1 MRTKTITSGLMAV
14 ACFSVAMCI
23 SNRFDRIDKE
33 AQKAKEEMKL
43 KDYNRYVRT
52 LEGADNIKTY
62 HLYGTTLNAERNK
75 FWIEQANIMRDSLRI
90 DSIAKSKSVDNKEKA
105 DPIK

>member
-52 LEGADNIKTY
+52 FEAADRIKK
-62 HLYGTTLNAERNK
+62 HLTGSSLMAERNK
-75 FWIEQANIMRDSLRI
+75 FWIEQAQIMRDSLRI
-90 DSIAKSKSVDNKEKA
+90 DSIAKSKSADNKHKA
-105 DPIK
+105 DSIK

>member
-1 MRTKTITSGLMAV
+1 MNVRTVSYGLLGV
-14 ACFSVAMCI
+14 ACFSLAMCI
-23 SNRFDRIDKE
+23 SNRFEEIDKE

-43 KDYNRYVRT
+43 KDYDRYVRT
-52 LEGADNIKTY
+52 FEAADKIKKHLTGAS
-62 HLYGTTLNAERNK
+62 LMSERNK

-105 DPIK
+105 DSIK

>member
-1 MRTKTITSGLMAV
+1 MKAQTVSLGLMGAT
-14 ACFSVAMCI
+14 CLSVAMCI
-23 SNRFDRIDKE
+23 SNRFDKIDKE

-75 FWIEQANIMRDSLRI
+75 YWIEQAKIMRDSLRT
-90 DSIAKSKSVDNKEKA
+90 DSIAKSKSLDNYNNT
-105 DPIK
+105 DSIK